1 MSILERLRK
10 RSGLLVAIVGLA
22 LLAFV
27 LTGLFERGGSSLF
40 GSSDKTVG
48 EIAGKSIDITAFKQK
63 VDEAEDIQKKNNG
76 KASLTPEETDQ
87 IVQQVWNQMI
97 NEQVMLK
104 EYDKLG
110 ISISDE
116 ELYDLMVDH
125 PHPTLVRYLSDQ
137 QTGKVA
143 ATFADPKTGQISPA
157 KIKAFTQ
164 SMTDEQEGQW
174 AQLENVVKQ
183 TRIIEKYNNLIKKGL
198 YVTTSAAKREY
209 LGQNTIASIKYI
221 MKPYKLVADSSLKIN
236 DADLN
241 TYYTAHQNEFKQE
254 ASRTLEYVAYDIAP
268 SKEDIDSAKAQM
280 QKIAV
285 DFKTKKSFSEDSSL
299 VIAES
304 ETRNFDMT
312 YHLKGTLS
320 PEIDTTIFKSEVGTV
335 VGPYEENGTLKVSK
349 LMAEKNSA
357 DSAKVRH
364 ILVGYKGS
372 NAGESI
378 TRTKEQAKTKADSIL
393 AALKKGGKFEDFVEK
408 FSDDGGKKMPPTK
421 KAGEYYMGKGGDYGW
436 LNASSGFV
444 EPFKNA
450 GLDGKK
456 GDLVEIE
463 SQFGYHIIEVLDT
476 KGSQKKVQVATI
488 ETKAEAS
495 SKTKQGIFT
504 QASAFAGNNTT
515 NELFQ
520 KAVIDNKLNKRIAD
534 KIKESDKTISGIDSP
549 KSLIRWAYD
558 NKKGTVSEPMEYG
571 NKYIIAVLTD
581 VREKG
586 IAPMEQVKEELTA
599 KVAQQK
605 KAEMFTK
612 ELTAAMTGA
621 STIDALGTSMKLQVM
636 STQNVN
642 FNTNQ
647 IPGSSAE
654 PSVIGAV
661 SVQKMKTMS
670 KPITGKEGVF
680 VVYVENVNEA
690 APMKNYKGTQTTQM
704 QSLQPRVDY
713 EVYNALKDNANVVEH
728 LTKFGY

>member
-1 MSILERLRK
+1 MSTLERLRK

-40 GSSDKTVG
+40 GNADKSVG

-63 VDEAEDIQKKNNG
+63 VDEAEDVQKKNQQ
-76 KASLTPEETDQ
+76 KSSLTPEETDQ

-104 EYDKLG
+104 EYEKLG
-110 ISISDE
+110 IAVSDE

-125 PHPTLVRYLSDQ
+125 PHPALVRNLSDQ
-137 QTGKVA
+137 QGKVA
-143 ATFADPKTGQISPA
+143 PTFADPQTGQISPA
-157 KIKAFTQ
+157 KIRAFTQ

-174 AQLENVVKQ
+174 AQLENYVRQ

-209 LGQNTIASIKYI
+209 IGQNTLSTIKYV
-221 MKPYKLVADSSLKIN
+221 MKPYKLVADSSIKVT

-241 TYYTAHQNEFKQE
+241 AYYTAHQNEFKQE

-268 SKEDIDSAKAQM
+268 SKEDIDDAKAQM
-280 QKIAV
+280 QKVAE
-285 DFKTKKSFSEDSSL
+285 DFKVKKSFSEDSSL

-304 ETRNFDMT
+304 EMHNVDMS

-320 PEIDTTIFKSEVGTV
+320 PEIDTVMFKAEVGTV
-335 VGPYEENGTLKVSK
+335 VGPYEENGSLKVSK
-349 LMAEKNSA
+349 LMGEKTSA

-372 NAGESI
+372 NAGETI
-378 TRTKEQAKTKADSIL
+378 TRTKEQAKAKADSLL
-393 AALKKGGKFEDFVEK
+393 AALKKGGKFDDFVEK
-408 FSDDGGKKMPPTK
+408 FSDDGGKKMPATK

-436 LNASSGFV
+436 VNANSGFV

-450 GLDGKK
+450 GLDNKK
-456 GDLVEIE
+456 GDLLIVE
-463 SQFGYHIIEVLDT
+463 SQFGYHIMEVLDS

-488 ETKAEAS
+488 ETKPEAS
-495 SKTKQGIFT
+495 SKTKQGIFS
-504 QASAFAGNNTT
+504 QASEFAGKNTT

-534 KIKESDKTISGIDSP
+534 KIKESDKTISGIESP
-549 KSLIRWAYD
+549 KSLVRWAYD
-558 NKKGTVSEPMEYG
+558 NKQGTVSEPMEYG
-571 NKYIIAVLTD
+571 DKYIVAVLTD

-586 IAPMEQVKEELTA
+586 IATIDQIKEELTA
-599 KVAQQK
+599 KVVQEK
-605 KAEMFTK
+605 KAEQFANEFKM
-612 ELTAAMTGA
+612 AMA
-621 STIDALGTSMKLQVM
+621 SAPSIDAIAANMKLQVM

-647 IPGSSAE
+647 IPGSAAE
-654 PSVIGAV
+654 PEVIGTV
-661 SVQKMKTMS
+661 SVQKMKTIS

-680 VVYVENVNEA
+680 VVYVETVNEA
-690 APMKNYKGTQTTQM
+690 APMKDFKGPQNAQI
-704 QSLQPRVDY
+704 QAIQPRVDY
-713 EVYNALKDNANVVEH
+713 EVYNALKENAGIVEH
-728 LTKFGY
+728 LVKFGY